1 MGLGLLVGTA
11 AVGVIAF
18 RSVVERRQQIG
29 MLRAIGYTR
38 GTVALSFIM
47 ESSFIALLGI
57 ATGVGLAVLLS
68 FNVLTSDEFENLD
81 MAFVIPWWQILLTA
95 AFAFGASFLMT
106 ILPSRQ
112 ASGIVIAEA
121 IRYE

>member
-1 MGLGLLVGTA
+1 
-11 AVGVIAF
+11 
-18 RSVVERRQQIG
+18 

-68 FNVLTSDEFENLD
+68 FNLLTSDEFENLD
-81 MAFVIPWWQILLTA
+81 MSFIIPWWEIILTA
-95 AFAFGASFLMT
+95 AFAYGASFLMT

-112 ASGIVIAEA
+112 ASSIVIAEA